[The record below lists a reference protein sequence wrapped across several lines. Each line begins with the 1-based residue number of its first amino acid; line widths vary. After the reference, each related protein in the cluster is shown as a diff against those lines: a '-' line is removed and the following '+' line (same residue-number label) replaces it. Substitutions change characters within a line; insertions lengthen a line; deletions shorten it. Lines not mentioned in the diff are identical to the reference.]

1 LDSVEA
7 GLQLQ
12 LEPTKLMASRRV
24 LREYGNMSGPSIF
37 FVLHELRRHL
47 EENRWAR
54 VVLGLGPGV
63 SMEIMV
69 LRATGSEKDK

>member
-1 LDSVEA
+1 MDSVEA

-37 FVLHELRRHL
+37 FVLRELRRHL
-47 EENRWAR
+47 DENQVAESSAGSRILR
-54 VVLGLGPGV
+54 VL
-63 SMEIMV
+63 
-69 LRATGSEKDK
+69 

>member
-1 LDSVEA
+1 
-7 GLQLQ
+7 
-12 LEPTKLMASRRV
+12 MASRRV

-47 EENRWAR
+47 EENQVGAWASCWASI
-54 VVLGLGPGV
+54 GPGV
-63 SMEIMV
+63 SLEIMV